1 MPRNCS
7 LISSIFQKRIG
18 QIQKMK
24 YFADDSAMEFK
35 LKFSL
40 EMIIESLN
48 VLFSEENIIC
58 FIRNSTATI
67 KHIKTENKSR
77 QIIIMILSGVSIL
90 VICRNVNKS

>member
-18 QIQKMK
+18 KLKKMK

-48 VLFSEENIIC
+48 VFLGRKYNMLHTKL
-58 FIRNSTATI
+58 NSY
-67 KHIKTENKSR
+67 HKTYKNGK
-77 QIIIMILSGVSIL
+77 
-90 VICRNVNKS
+90 